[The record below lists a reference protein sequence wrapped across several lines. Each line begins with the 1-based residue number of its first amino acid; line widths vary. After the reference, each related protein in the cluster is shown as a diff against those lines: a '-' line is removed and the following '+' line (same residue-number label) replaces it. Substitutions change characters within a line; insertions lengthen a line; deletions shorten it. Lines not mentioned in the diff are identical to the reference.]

1 MRTVTL
7 ALLTFGFATL
17 SRADDTFTQK
27 PTVAPAVER
36 GEAPKPVPVDVATA
50 DWAKRFEGGPVPLWV
65 WGATPTKNYFLRT
78 EFAAT
83 GVKAAKLKVSAD
95 NHVVL
100 FLNGKQ
106 VAASDEW
113 KDGAEADVTA
123 LLKDKNEFT
132 AEVKNDGGQAGFV
145 FKLAMTDDKGGTKY
159 VVSDETWLA
168 SERLGDAGVKVKK
181 IGNYGDGP
189 WGKVFEAGG
198 TQPGSKVPAN
208 TFVTLPGFKVEK
220 LFTVPKATLGS
231 WVSLTADD
239 KGRLI
244 ASDQDGKGLVRITP
258 GKVGTEEET
267 KVEKIPAKVTGAQG
281 LLWHKDAL
289 YVVCNGGPGSGL
301 YRVTSSKNDD
311 VLDKVEKLK
320 ELKGGGEHGPHA
332 VRLAPDGK
340 SLYVICGNH
349 TQPPEKFDHSRV
361 PKNWSE
367 DHILPRQWDA
377 GGHARGILAPGG
389 YVAKTDFD
397 GKTWEIFT
405 TGYRNPYDFAFN
417 ADGEMFVYDA
427 DMEWDF
433 GMPWYR
439 PTRVNHAT
447 SGSELGWRSG
457 TGKWPAYYVDSLP
470 AMIDIGPGS
479 PVGVE
484 FGYGAK
490 FPAKFQKALF
500 ICDWTF
506 GTMYALHIEPSGATY
521 KATKEEFLSRT
532 PLPLTDVVVNQADGA
547 MYFTVGGRGAQSELF
562 RVTYV
567 GTDLTEKVEYTTPAT
582 ANRKLLKQ
590 IEAYH
595 KPADDAAKAVEFLL
609 PLLHHDDRFI
619 RYSARVALE
628 HQPAKFWQDKVH
640 ADRSAFGVVQGVV
653 ALARQGDKALKP
665 KLIATLNR
673 FVLLTDAD
681 VEKFGV
687 PAPGA
692 EVPFD
697 SLFAPGDNLLDVLR
711 AYQLVFVRMGAP
723 DEAVGAALVKKLD
736 RLFPHKSDLVN
747 RELAQLLVY
756 LKSPT
761 IVEKVCAELKKP
773 SKPLTQEGLDEVLL
787 RNRGY
792 GGTITNML
800 KNAPDQQKLSYLFT
814 LRNATVGWNMDRW
827 KVYYGFLAEARTKS
841 GGSSYKGFLTNI
853 EKDAFANATDIDR
866 LAIEAGGL
874 RPAYK
879 APVLPKPIG
888 PGKEWTTADLVA
900 LEAKLKSGRNFKNG
914 ERAYAAARCV
924 VCHRFGGDGGATGPD
939 LSQVAGR
946 FGLKDLSESIVEPS
960 KVISDQYKASVI
972 RTTDDKTITG
982 KIVNESGGKY
992 TVVLDPEDSTKV
1004 IELKKED
1011 VADVKPSSISL
1022 MPEKLLNQL
1031 NENEV
1036 LDMLAYMLSR
1046 GDPTHAMFKK

>member
-1 MRTVTL
+1 MRKTTL
-7 ALLTFGFATL
+7 ALLSLALCTL
-17 SRADDTFTQK
+17 ARADDTFTQK
-27 PTVAPAVER
+27 PTVAPTVER
-36 GEAPKPVPVDVATA
+36 GEVPKPVPVEIVSS
-50 DWAKRFEGGPVPLWV
+50 DWAKRFDGGPVPQWV
-65 WGATPTKNYFLRT
+65 WGATPTKNYALRT

-83 GVKAAKLKVSAD
+83 GVKAARLKVSAD
-95 NHVVL
+95 NSVTL

-113 KDGAEADVTA
+113 KDGAEADVSA
-123 LLKDKNEFT
+123 LIKDKNELV
-132 AEVKNDGGQAGFV
+132 AEVKNDGGQAAFV
-145 FKLAMTDDKGGTKY
+145 FKLAMVDEKGDVKY
-159 VVSDETWLA
+159 VVSGESWLA
-168 SERLGDAGVKVKK
+168 SEKKGGAEVKVKK
-181 IGNYGDGP
+181 IATYGDTP
-189 WGKVFEAGG
+189 WGKVFDASAAV
-198 TQPGSKVPAN
+198 QPGSKVPAN

-231 WVSLTADD
+231 WVNLTADD

-244 ASDQDGKGLVRITP
+244 ASDQGGLGLYRITP
-258 GKVGTEEET
+258 GKVGTGEET
-267 KVEKIPAKVTGAQG
+267 KVEKIPAKISAAQG
-281 LLWHKDAL
+281 LLWHKNAL

-311 VLDKVEKLK
+311 TLDKVEKLK
-320 ELKGGGEHGPHA
+320 ALQGGGEHGPHA

-349 TQPPEKFDHSRV
+349 TQPPADFAHSRV

-367 DHILPRQWDA
+367 DHVLPRQWDA

-427 DMEWDF
+427 DMEWDY
-433 GMPWYR
+433 GTPWYR

-470 AMIDIGPGS
+470 AAVDIGPGS

-490 FPAKFQKALF
+490 FSARYQKALY

-506 GTMYALHIEPSGATY
+506 GTMYAIHTTADGATY

-532 PLPLTDVVVNQADGA
+532 PLPLTDVVINPVDGA
-547 MYFTVGGRGAQSELF
+547 MYFTIGGRGAQSELY

-567 GTDLTEKVEYTTPAT
+567 GTDSTAKAETVTVAT
-582 ANRKLLKQ
+582 AERKLLKQ
-590 IEAYH
+590 IEEYH
-595 KPADDAAKAVEFLL
+595 SPATDTAKAVEFLL
-609 PLLHHDDRFI
+609 PLLAHKDRFV

-628 HQPAKFWQDKVH
+628 HQPVKQWQDK
-640 ADRSAFGVVQGVV
+640 
-653 ALARQGDKALKP
+653 ALAIGDPDAVITVVVGLAHQSEKALQP
-665 KLIATLNR
+665 KLLAKL
-673 FVLLTDAD
+673 
-681 VEKFGV
+681 
-687 PAPGA
+687 A
-692 EVPFD
+692 ELD
-697 SLFAPGDNLLDVLR
+697 FAKLDERQQLDLLR
-711 AYQLVFVRMGAP
+711 AYQVVFTRTGEPEKVAGATL
-723 DEAVGAALVKKLD
+723 AAKLD
-736 RLFPHKSDLVN
+736 PLFPFKSDLVN
-747 RELAQLLVY
+747 RELAQVLVY

-761 IVEKVCAELKKP
+761 IVEKVTAEMKKP
-773 SKPLTQEGLDEVLL
+773 SKPLTQEGLDDLLL

-792 GGTITNML
+792 GGTITAML

-814 LRNATVGWNMDRW
+814 LRNATVGWSMDRW
-827 KVYYGFLAEARTKS
+827 KAYYSSLKEAQTKS
-841 GGSSYKGFLTNI
+841 GGSSFKGFLTNI
-853 EKDAFANATDIDR
+853 EKDAFANATDVDR
-866 LAIEAGGL
+866 LTIEAAGL

-879 APVLPKPIG
+879 ASVLPKPLG
-888 PGKEWTTADLVA
+888 PGKEWTTASVVA
-900 LEAKLKSGRNFKNG
+900 LEEKLKSGRDFKNG
-914 ERAYAAARCV
+914 QRAYAAARCV
-924 VCHRFGGDGGATGPD
+924 VCHRMGGDGGATGPD

-946 FGLKDLSESIVEPS
+946 FGIKELAEALVEPS
-960 KVISDQYKASVI
+960 KVVSDQYKASVI
-972 RTTDDKTITG
+972 RTTADKTITG
-982 KIVNESGGKY
+982 KIVNDAGGKY
-992 TVVLDPEDSTKV
+992 VIVTDPEDSSKV
-1004 IELKKED
+1004 VEIKKED
-1011 VADVKPSSISL
+1011 VAEVKPSSISL
-1022 MPEKLLNQL
+1022 MPEKLLNEL

-1046 GDPTHAMFKK
+1046 GDANHAMFKK